1 MEQTTNKHTMQF
13 SKLYSHNL
21 VIQILLI
28 TLTALLSCDRCLT
41 ISHSQV
47 SKRHTWNQSCTT
59 RLKNNDY
66 INIEVMALGMQ
77 SKEHGANI
85 QMFNSMENY
94 VSLLYK
100 QDIAT
105 KYNNQLPLRKN
116 TGVVE
121 NFGFCITFSSTLD

>member
-13 SKLYSHNL
+13 GKLYSHNL

-47 SKRHTWNQSCTT
+47 SKRHTWNQSCTNGW
-59 RLKNNDY
+59 KNNDY

-85 QMFNSMENY
+85 QMFTSMENY
-94 VSLLYK
+94 VSL
-100 QDIAT
+100 
-105 KYNNQLPLRKN
+105 
-116 TGVVE
+116 
-121 NFGFCITFSSTLD
+121 FGEVRWKRQGITFQCQLISYVPHGFLNIG